1 MPETMWWLTWQCRS
15 DDRVTDF
22 GMDRGPEDTEVL
34 PARICRGPGRE
45 GVIGVGT
52 IEGFSI
58 DVADPVRS
66 RLGEDLGGFAEW
78 LPGDEILAGGRVVPI
93 DLLGG
98 NEILPRLAA
107 LRRTGIVPFQREG
120 RPSDGGTGQ
129 GASADDER
137 PAARKTT
144 ALQVLPR
151 HYDLLL
157 WRRERTDGQTQPFNC
172 WNSVDARAVARA
184 SQDVR
189 THDVEP
195 QDQRA
200 VMAQERVPE
209 RSTHAESH
217 LDSTNDSDRIG
228 YVTRR

>member
-1 MPETMWWLTWQCRS
+1 MMSFR
-15 DDRVTDF
+15 
-22 GMDRGPEDTEVL
+22 
-34 PARICRGPGRE
+34 RE
-45 GVIGVGT
+45 GG
-52 IEGFSI
+52 
-58 DVADPVRS
+58 
-66 RLGEDLGGFAEW
+66 
-78 LPGDEILAGGRVVPI
+78 
-93 DLLGG
+93 
-98 NEILPRLAA
+98 
-107 LRRTGIVPFQREG
+107 
-120 RPSDGGTGQ
+120 PSDGAAGQ

-137 PAARKTT
+137 LAARKTT
-144 ALQVLPR
+144 ALQVLPK

-217 LDSTNDSDRIG
+217 LDSTNESDRIG
-228 YVTRR
+228 SVTRR